1 MKKFFTTRIRVV
13 LVLAALAALITIG
26 SMFLWPGKA
35 GAFNN
40 AVSLVVNP
48 VKNGVTLLVNKA
60 ERLYDY
66 LFGYELLQA
75 QNEQLQEELA
85 NMNQD
90 IRDAQTYKAENER
103 LRSLENLTDK
113 HTDYQLEIAN
123 VVSWGGSGYGST
135 MTISQ
140 GSSVGLDT
148 GMCVITE
155 TGQVIGIITEVGT
168 NWATVTTIL
177 DTTSE
182 IGAYI
187 FGSGYSCIAQ
197 GDFTLMKEG
206 NLRASYLSS
215 SATIRNSDQLLTSGD
230 GDIYPPGL
238 VIGTVTDVGDDETN
252 VAKYAVITPTV
263 KIDKVEQVFV
273 IKSYDIKD

>member
-1 MKKFFTTRIRVV
+1 
-13 LVLAALAALITIG
+13 
-26 SMFLWPGKA
+26 
-35 GAFNN
+35 
-40 AVSLVVNP
+40 
-48 VKNGVTLLVNKA
+48 
-60 ERLYDY
+60 
-66 LFGYELLQA
+66 
-75 QNEQLQEELA
+75 
-85 NMNQD
+85 MNQD

-263 KIDKVEQVFV
+263 EIDKVEQVFV

>member
-140 GSSVGLDT
+140 GSSVGMDT

>member
-1 MKKFFTTRIRVV
+1 MKKFFTTRVRVV
-13 LVLAALAALITIG
+13 LVLAALAAMITVG

-35 GAFNN
+35 GVLNN
-40 AVSLVVNP
+40 AVSIVVNP
-48 VKNGVTLLVNKA
+48 MKNGVTLLVNKA

-75 QNEQLQEELA
+75 ENEQLQEELA

-90 IRDAQTYKAENER
+90 IRDAQTYKSENER
-103 LRSLENLTDK
+103 LRQLQNLTEK
-113 HTDYQLEIAN
+113 HTDYDLEIAN

-140 GSSVGLDT
+140 GSSVELET
-148 GMCVITE
+148 GMCAITE
-155 TGQVIGIITEVGT
+155 SGQVVGILTEVGT

-206 NLRASYLSS
+206 KLKASYLSS

-238 VIGTVTDVGDDETN
+238 VIGSVTDVGDDETN
-252 VAKYAVITPTV
+252 VAKYAVISPTV
-263 KIDKVEQVFV
+263 ELSKVEQVFI

>member
-1 MKKFFTTRIRVV
+1 MKKYFTTRVRVV
-13 LVLAALAALITIG
+13 LVLAALAALITVG
-26 SMFLWPGKA
+26 SIFLWPGKA
-35 GAFNN
+35 GVMNN
-40 AVSLVVNP
+40 VISIVVNP
-48 VKNGVTLLVNKA
+48 VKNGVTLLVDRA

-66 LFGYELLQA
+66 LFGYEMLQA
-75 QNEQLQEELA
+75 ENEQLQEELA

-90 IRDAQTYKAENER
+90 IRDAQTYKNENER
-103 LRSLENLTDK
+103 LRQLQNLTEK
-113 HTDYQLEIAN
+113 HTDYELEMAN

-135 MTISQ
+135 ITISQ
-140 GSSVGLDT
+140 GSSVGLET
-148 GMCVITE
+148 GMCAITE
-155 TGQVIGIITEVGT
+155 SEQVVGILTEVGT

-177 DTTSE
+177 DTSSE

-187 FGSGYSCIAQ
+187 FGSGYNCIAQ

-206 NLRASYLSS
+206 KLRASYLSS

-238 VIGTVTDVGDDETN
+238 VIGSVTDVGDDETN
-252 VAKYAVITPTV
+252 VAKYAVISPTV
-263 KIDKVEQVFV
+263 DIDKVEQVFV

>member
-35 GAFNN
+35 VAFNN

-263 KIDKVEQVFV
+263 EIDKVEQVFV

>member
-140 GSSVGLDT
+140 GSSVGLNT

-155 TGQVIGIITEVGT
+155 TRQVIGIITEVGT

-263 KIDKVEQVFV
+263 EIDKVEQVFV

>member
-1 MKKFFTTRIRVV
+1 MKKYFTIRLRVV
-13 LVLAALAALITIG
+13 LVLAVLAALITIG

-35 GAFNN
+35 GVLNN
-40 AVSLVVNP
+40 AVSVVLNP
-48 VKNGVTLLVNKA
+48 VKNGVTLLVDKA
-60 ERLYDY
+60 ERLYNY

-75 QNEQLQEELA
+75 ENEQLQAELA

-90 IRDAQTYKAENER
+90 IRDAQTYKTENER
-103 LRSLENLTDK
+103 LRELENLTEK
-113 HTDYQLEIAN
+113 HTDYDLAIAN
-123 VVSWGGSGYGST
+123 VVSRSGGSYGST

-140 GSSVGLDT
+140 GSSIGLEA
-148 GMCVITE
+148 GMCAITE
-155 TGQVIGIITEVGT
+155 TGQVVGILSEVGT

-187 FGSGYSCIAQ
+187 FGSGYTCIAQ

-206 NLRASYLSS
+206 KLRASYLSS

-238 VIGTVTDVGDDETN
+238 VIGGVTDVGDDETN

-263 KIDKVEQVFV
+263 DLDAVEQVFV

>member
-1 MKKFFTTRIRVV
+1 MKKYFTTRLRVV
-13 LVLAALAALITIG
+13 LVLAVLAALITIG

-35 GAFNN
+35 GVLNN
-40 AVSLVVNP
+40 AVSVVLNP
-48 VKNGVTLLVNKA
+48 VKNGVTLLVDKA
-60 ERLYDY
+60 ERLYNY
-66 LFGYELLQA
+66 PFGYELLQA
-75 QNEQLQEELA
+75 EHEQLHAELA

-90 IRDAQTYKAENER
+90 IRDAQTYKTENER
-103 LRSLENLTDK
+103 LRELENLTEK
-113 HTDYQLEIAN
+113 HTDYDLAIAN
-123 VVSWGGSGYGST
+123 VVSRSGGSYGST

-140 GSSVGLDT
+140 GSSIGLEA
-148 GMCVITE
+148 GMCAITE
-155 TGQVIGIITEVGT
+155 TGQVVGILSEVGT

-187 FGSGYSCIAQ
+187 FGSGYTCIAQ

-206 NLRASYLSS
+206 KLRASYLSS

-238 VIGTVTDVGDDETN
+238 VIGGVTDVGDDETN

-263 KIDKVEQVFV
+263 DLDAVEQVFV